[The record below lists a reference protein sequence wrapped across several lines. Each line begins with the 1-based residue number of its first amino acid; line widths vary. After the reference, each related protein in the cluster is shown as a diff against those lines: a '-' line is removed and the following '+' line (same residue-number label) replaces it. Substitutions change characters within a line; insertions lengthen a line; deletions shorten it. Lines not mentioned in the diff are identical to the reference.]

1 MDACSARNLDIHVN
15 IGNHDTT
22 YKNTNDVNCMRE
34 LYDHTQYSG
43 LKWYEDPTEVA
54 IDGTKIAVLPW
65 VCSGNYAESMK
76 FIEETDAQILFG
88 HLELSGF
95 EMYKGAVN
103 DHGMSPK
110 IFDKFDVVCSGHFHH
125 KSTRGNINYLGAP
138 YEMTWS
144 DYDDPRGFHVF
155 DTETRE
161 LTFIQNPRKMF
172 QKWFYDDASW
182 PSFESIDGFAFEEV
196 RGSYVKVIVKN
207 KTNPFWFDTYIDRL
221 EKAGALDI
229 QVVDD
234 HLNLN
239 LEDDS
244 DIINEAEDT
253 LAILRKTVDNIDSSV
268 DKVKLSNFLSNL
280 YAEALTVE

>member
-1 MDACSARNLDIHVN
+1 
-15 IGNHDTT
+15 
-22 YKNTNDVNCMRE
+22 
-34 LYDHTQYSG
+34 
-43 LKWYEDPTEVA
+43 
-54 IDGTKIAVLPW
+54 
-65 VCSGNYAESMK
+65 MK

-182 PSFESIDGFAFEEV
+182 SSFEHIDGFAFKEV
-196 RGSYVKVIVKN
+196 QGSYVKVIVKN

-244 DIINEAEDT
+244 DIVNEAEDT